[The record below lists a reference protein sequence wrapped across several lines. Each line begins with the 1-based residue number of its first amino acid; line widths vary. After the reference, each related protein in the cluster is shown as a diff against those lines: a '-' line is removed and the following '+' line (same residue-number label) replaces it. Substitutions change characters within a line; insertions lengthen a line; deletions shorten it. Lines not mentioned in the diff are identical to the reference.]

1 MLENWPQIVFGL
13 FSKGRVCVVE
23 QISEWS
29 LFAGACCAKHHPIAW
44 ILMGL
49 GRWRGRRDISYCCE
63 SGQQWRW
70 VAESLA
76 WAVRRPQSKGVKNRP
91 SWPSS
96 VSASGNRARAAL
108 QSGRR
113 TRLHMECSCTC
124 EFPLPTSGLENSG
137 FLLVQGKEQRVTVP
151 ALA

>member
-1 MLENWPQIVFGL
+1 MVFGL

-29 LFAGACCAKHHPIAW
+29 LCAGAYCAKHHPIAW
-44 ILMGL
+44 ILIWILMGL
-49 GRWRGRRDISYCCE
+49 GRCRGRRDISYCCE
-63 SGQQWRW
+63 SGQQCRW
-70 VAESLA
+70 VAVSLA
-76 WAVRRPQSKGVKNRP
+76 RAVRRPQSKGVKNRP
-91 SWPSS
+91 SSM
-96 VSASGNRARAAL
+96 SASGNRARAAP

-113 TRLHMECSCTC
+113 TRLHVECSCTC

-137 FLLVQGKEQRVTVP
+137 FLLAQGKEQRVTVP